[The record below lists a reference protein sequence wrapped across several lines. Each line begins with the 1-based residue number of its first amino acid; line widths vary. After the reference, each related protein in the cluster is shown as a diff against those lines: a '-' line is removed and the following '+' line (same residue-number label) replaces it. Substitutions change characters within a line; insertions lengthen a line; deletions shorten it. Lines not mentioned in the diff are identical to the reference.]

1 MTIEKQ
7 KDVEI
12 EIIDD
17 VDWGAVNVTKQH
29 FIGPKRYIRA
39 SRQMVMKQPE
49 NRALTLPTSNK
60 IHSMISRSFL
70 QHQSP
75 W

>member
-39 SRQMVMKQPE
+39 SRSNGHETTREQSSDITHFKQ
-49 NRALTLPTSNK
+49 NT
-60 IHSMISRSFL
+60 
-70 QHQSP
+70 
-75 W
+75 